1 MAVPRSPFR
10 LALPLVG
17 FLLAAGA
24 AAAGA
29 AELRLERVL
38 LSSAGM
44 ALLDHVAEVGPR
56 AEVELVVPRAQ
67 ADDILKSLVVH
78 DPGGIAHAVTL
89 VGEAPTADLFR
100 DLPLAERELATPQ
113 ALLAALRGVPVS
125 IGGPKAVEGRILAL
139 VPEEHVEGE
148 ARILRHRL
156 TLATADGL
164 RSLLLEEADPI
175 RIADP
180 ALSAVLGTALE
191 RLARAR
197 APAERRLLVR
207 LEGSGPREVRVA
219 WLAETPVWKMSY
231 RAILGAREARLQG
244 WAVVDNRTGRDW
256 EGVELTLVAGAPVTL
271 RQALSRLVWAERPE
285 VPVRLPEPVRP
296 RVDEGPLPPAPSPAG
311 APSPSRARA
320 ALAPA
325 PASTARDLPEA
336 MAAAPPETPAEVARA
351 EAAESPIRTVFR
363 LPAPVSLP
371 ERGTALLP
379 VLDRALPAERIALLQ
394 ADRTPSRPLAALRL
408 LNEGPA
414 ALPPGILTIFAAA
427 EEGGGFLGDAELA
440 LLSPGDSRLVP
451 YALDRGLRVETLPEA
466 SGRVVAVR
474 AADGVLLVDRVER
487 RAVRYRLETL
497 PGEART
503 LVLEHP
509 REPGF
514 RLVEPSAVAESE
526 RFWRIERRLE
536 AGARLE
542 LPVVVER
549 PERRELAL
557 VDLDPAELR
566 LLFAGT
572 SLPPALE
579 RAMAEIARIR
589 ARVGEAAARADRL
602 ERERGELEAEQARLR
617 ANLAAVPAGSDLAR
631 RYLARLGASED
642 RLEALAAELDGARA
656 AAAAAEEELRRFVR
670 TLDL

>member
-1 MAVPRSPFR
+1 LAAPPSPVRFV
-10 LALPLVG
+10 LPLLG
-17 FLLAAGA
+17 LLLAGGTAAPVRAG
-24 AAAGA
+24 
-29 AELRLERVL
+29 ELRLERVL

-44 ALLDHVAEVGPR
+44 ALLDHTAAVGPR
-56 AEVELVVPRAQ
+56 AELELVVPRAQ
-67 ADDILKSLVVH
+67 ADDILKSLVIY
-78 DPGGIAHAVTL
+78 DPAGTAGAVTL
-89 VGEAPTADLFR
+89 AGEAPTADLFR

-113 ALLAALRGVPVS
+113 ALLAALRGVPVVV
-125 IGGPKAVEGRILAL
+125 GGPKAVEGRILAL
-139 VPEEHVEGE
+139 VPEDRLEGE

-156 TLATADGL
+156 TLATAEGL
-164 RSLLLEEADPI
+164 RSILLEEAEAI
-175 RIADP
+175 RILDP
-180 ALSAVLGTALE
+180 LVAGALETALG
-191 RLARAR
+191 RLAGAR

-207 LEGSGPREVRVA
+207 LEGPGPRRVRVA
-219 WLAETPVWKMSY
+219 WLAEAPVWKMSY
-231 RAILGAREARLQG
+231 RAILGPREARLQG

-271 RQALSRLVWAERPE
+271 RQALSRLVWAERPD

-296 RVDEGPLPPAPSPAG
+296 RIDEGGLPPVASSA
-311 APSPSRARA
+311 
-320 ALAPA
+320 APA
-325 PASTARDLPEA
+325 AGGRVR
-336 MAAAPPETPAEVARA
+336 AAAPSAAAAETMVAAKADAPAEIAPA
-351 EAAESPIRTVFR
+351 EAAESPTRTIFR
-363 LPAPVSLP
+363 LPGPVSLP

-379 VLDRALPAERIALLQ
+379 VLDRALPAERIVLLQ
-394 ADRTPSRPLAALRL
+394 ADRAPLRPLAALRL
-408 LNEGPA
+408 LNRGSS
-414 ALPPGILTIFAAA
+414 ALPPGIVTVFAAA
-427 EEGGGFLGDAELA
+427 EEGGGFLGDAELP
-440 LLSPGDSRLVP
+440 LLAPGESRLLPFAV
-451 YALDRGLRVETLPEA
+451 DRGLRIESTVEA
-466 SGRVVAVR
+466 DGRIVALR
-474 AADGVLLVDRVER
+474 ITDGVLVLDRVER
-487 RAVRYRLETL
+487 RAVRYRIEPL

-503 LVLEHP
+503 VVLEQP

-514 RLVEPSAVAESE
+514 RLVEPAAVAESE

-536 AGARLE
+536 AGERLE

-589 ARVGEAAARADRL
+589 ARIGEAAARAARL
-602 ERERGELEAEQARLR
+602 ERERSELVAEQDRLR

-642 RLEALAAELDGARA
+642 RLEALARELEGARS

-670 TLDL
+670 TLAL